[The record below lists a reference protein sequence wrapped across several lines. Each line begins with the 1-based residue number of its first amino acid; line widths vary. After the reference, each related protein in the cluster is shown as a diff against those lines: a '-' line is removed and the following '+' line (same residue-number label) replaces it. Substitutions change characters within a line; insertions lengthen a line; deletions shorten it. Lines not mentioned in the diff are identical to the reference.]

1 MVHDYVSLDTKIEKE
16 ILLIDFYVIE
26 LQLLIEHYIKC

>member
-26 LQLLIEHYIKC
+26 LQLLIEYYIKC

>member
-1 MVHDYVSLDTKIEKE
+1 MVHNYVSLDTKIEKE

-26 LQLLIEHYIKC
+26 LQLLIEYYIKC